1 MVMLVAHKQKEAV
14 VFPITAHYGSAALE
28 KQIERQNLGQ
38 IVPKPQTA
46 NERPVP
52 GPLLSHLKL

>member
-38 IVPKPQTA
+38 IEHLDTTNPMKCQAT
-46 NERPVP
+46 
-52 GPLLSHLKL
+52 LLIT